1 VHRAWRV
8 HHEDLHNL
16 PFSMLADIKRDL
28 SESLGILDPKAG
40 VAQRAAFIVD
50 PEGIIRFVLVTDLS
64 VGRNPKGP
72 SRAQLGNCRRPQQSR
87 IRYKCERP
95 MTLNELL
102 DTVPAYAKDLKLNLS
117 TLLLQQE
124 LNEQQIWGTV
134 AASAIASRNPQV
146 VQTVLAEAASHLSP
160 QALEAAKSA
169 AAVMGMNN
177 IYYRFQH
184 LAKNPNYATLPAR
197 LRMNVLRTHGIDP
210 VDFELWCT
218 AVSAIN
224 GCGACVD
231 SHEQVLRNKG
241 MSEESI
247 LAAVRLASVIHGLAT
262 VFDTEVVAPSQTVPA

>member
-1 VHRAWRV
+1 
-8 HHEDLHNL
+8 
-16 PFSMLADIKRDL
+16 
-28 SESLGILDPKAG
+28 
-40 VAQRAAFIVD
+40 
-50 PEGIIRFVLVTDLS
+50 
-64 VGRNPKGP
+64 
-72 SRAQLGNCRRPQQSR
+72 
-87 IRYKCERP
+87 

-117 TLLLQQE
+117 TLLQQQE

-146 VQTVLAEAASHLSP
+146 IQTVLAEAALHLSP

-184 LAKNPNYATLPAR
+184 LATNQKYATLPAR
-197 LRMNVLRTHGIDP
+197 LRMNVLRNHGIDP